1 MCARTNSAR
10 PSKRR
15 LVLHTS
21 SMRCALFFQKKEDN
35 NLDFIWNKMAT
46 RIIYTADITAGME
59 LTEFVKNL
67 YGQMLLPSGTILT
80 ENHISLFKT
89 WGIQAV
95 VINSDEPEVPAD
107 LTSALDFET
116 MTILKKRMNW
126 TPMNDQ
132 EMDLFNLAVQTI
144 SKQK

>member
-1 MCARTNSAR
+1 
-10 PSKRR
+10 
-15 LVLHTS
+15 
-21 SMRCALFFQKKEDN
+21 
-35 NLDFIWNKMAT
+35 MAT
-46 RIIYTADITAGME
+46 KIIHGSEIAAGME
-59 LTEFVKNL
+59 LAESVKNL
-67 YGQMLLPSGTILT
+67 YGQMLLAAGTVLM
-80 ENHISLFKT
+80 ENHIKLFKI

-132 EMDLFNLAVQTI
+132 EMDLFNLAVQII
-144 SKQK
+144 SKQKQ

>member
-1 MCARTNSAR
+1 
-10 PSKRR
+10 
-15 LVLHTS
+15 
-21 SMRCALFFQKKEDN
+21 MRCALFFQKKEDN

>member
-1 MCARTNSAR
+1 M
-10 PSKRR
+10 
-15 LVLHTS
+15 
-21 SMRCALFFQKKEDN
+21 
-35 NLDFIWNKMAT
+35 DFIWNKMDT

-59 LTEFVKNL
+59 LAEFVKNL